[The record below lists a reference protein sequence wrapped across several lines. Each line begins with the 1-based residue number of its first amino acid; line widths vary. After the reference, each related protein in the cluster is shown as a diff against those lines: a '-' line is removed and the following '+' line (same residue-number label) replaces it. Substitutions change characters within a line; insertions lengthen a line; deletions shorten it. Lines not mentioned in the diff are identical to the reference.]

1 MKVGDRVIVS
11 QLFTAEGGGRMIDV
25 EPFVA
30 KIIKVQEA
38 ATFGTMYLLEN
49 ASGETLNIWYTSDL
63 VVSLQEAEDE
73 LWRAWGDK

>member
-1 MKVGDRVIVS
+1 MEVGNRVIVS
-11 QLFTAEGGGRMIDV
+11 QLFTSEGGGRMIDV

-30 KIIKVQEA
+30 KIIKIQET

-49 ASGETLNIWYTSDL
+49 TDGETLNIWYTKDL
-63 VVSLQEAEDE
+63 IVSLQKTEDE